1 MTFYDDA
8 LELMDYTVETRRDLH
23 RHPEL
28 AFKEVRTAQIVAE
41 TLTDLGMDVT
51 TGIAETGVVGLLRG
65 MAESPVLL
73 LRFDMDALPIQE
85 ETGADYASEIPGR
98 MHACGHDCHTA
109 VGLSA
114 ARLLAAHQEELPG
127 TIKFVFQPAEELDG
141 GAARMIAEG
150 VLTNPKPDYVM
161 GMHVWNE
168 WPVGWYGLTPGPS
181 MAGADIFTVRVTGKG
196 GHGAQPHVTRDPIVA
211 VAHIVTALQT
221 ITARNVD
228 PLDTAV
234 VSVCQLQAGTAN
246 NIIPQEAVFA
256 GTLRAFKPEVFE
268 TVRERFYT
276 IIEDVAGALG
286 CQAEI
291 DLLKVTEPV
300 INDPDLAALMAN
312 AVLEINPEAKI
323 DTAFQTM
330 GGEDF
335 SLMMQTVPGC
345 FMTVGSANPE
355 RGLNY
360 GHHHPKFDVDEAC
373 LPYAVAIMAQGAMR
387 VLEKANVIPS

>member
-1 MTFYDDA
+1 MTILDDA
-8 LELMDYTVETRRDLH
+8 LKIKQYTIDTRRDLH

-28 AFKEVRTAQIVAE
+28 AFKEQRTARIVAE
-41 TLTDLGMDVT
+41 TLIGLGMDVT
-51 TGIAETGVVGLLRG
+51 TGIAETGVVGMLRG
-65 MAESPVLL
+65 KAETPVLL

-85 ETGADYASEIPGR
+85 ETGADYASEVLGA

-109 VGLSA
+109 VGLSVA
-114 ARLLAAHQEELPG
+114 KLLAARQSELSG

-150 VLTNPKPDYVM
+150 VLTNPTPDFVM
-161 GMHVWNE
+161 GLHVWNE
-168 WPVGWYGLTPGPS
+168 RPVGWYGLTPGPS
-181 MAGADIFTVRVTGKG
+181 MAGADIFSVRVTGKG
-196 GHGAQPHVTRDPIVA
+196 GHGAQPHVTRDTIIA
-211 VAHIVTALQT
+211 VAQIVTALQT

-246 NIIPQEAVFA
+246 NIIPQEAVFS
-256 GTLRAFKPEVFE
+256 GTLRAFKPAVFE
-268 TVRERFYT
+268 VIRHRFRT
-276 IIEDVAGALG
+276 IIEEIASAMG

-300 INDPDLAALMAN
+300 INDPDLARLMAN
-312 AVLEINPEAKI
+312 VALDIQPEAII
-323 DTAFQTM
+323 DTSFQTM

-335 SLMMQTVPGC
+335 SLMMQAAPGC
-345 FMTVGSANPE
+345 FMMVGSANPE

-373 LPYAVAIMAQGAMR
+373 LPYAVAIMAQGAMS
-387 VLEKANVIPS
+387 VLVNGKASSA

>member
-1 MTFYDDA
+1 MTILDDA
-8 LELMDYTVETRRDLH
+8 LKIKQYTIDTRRDLH

-28 AFKEVRTAQIVAE
+28 AFKEQRTARIVAE
-41 TLTDLGMDVT
+41 TLTGLGMDVT

-65 MAESPVLL
+65 NSETPVLL

-85 ETGADYASEIPGR
+85 ETGADYASEVPGT

-109 VGLSA
+109 VGLSVA
-114 ARLLAAHQEELPG
+114 KLLAARQSELPG

-150 VLTNPKPDYVM
+150 VLTDPTPDFVM
-161 GMHVWNE
+161 GLHVWNE
-168 WPVGWYGLTPGPS
+168 RPVGWYGLTPGPS
-181 MAGADIFTVRVTGKG
+181 MAGADIFSVKVTGKG
-196 GHGAQPHVTRDPIVA
+196 GHGAQPHVTRDPIIA
-211 VAHIVTALQT
+211 VAHIVTALQS

-228 PLDTAV
+228 PLDTSV

-246 NIIPQEAVFA
+246 NIIPQEAVFS
-256 GTLRAFKPEVFE
+256 GTLRAFKPAVFE
-268 TVRERFYT
+268 VIRLRFRT
-276 IIEDVAGALG
+276 IIEEIASAMG

-300 INDPDLAALMAN
+300 INDPDLARLMAKT
-312 AVLEINPEAKI
+312 ALDIHPEGVI
-323 DTAFQTM
+323 DTDFQTM

-335 SLMMQTVPGC
+335 SLMMQNIPGC
-345 FMTVGSANPE
+345 FMMVGSANPE

-373 LPYAVAIMAQGAMR
+373 LPYAVAIMAQGAMS
-387 VLEKANVIPS
+387 VLEKGKASSA